1 MSIKLQLSETWA
13 IGSSSGIRSFHEL
26 LRSMEDDCERPS
38 SRQLRSLGICCI
50 HLQDRETFRT
60 KGWQPMMTA
69 GQLRVLDETGHS

>member
-13 IGSSSGIRSFHEL
+13 IGSIQGYAAFM
-26 LRSMEDDCERPS
+26 RSMEDDCERPS
-38 SRQLRSLGICCI
+38 SRQLRSLGICSI

-69 GQLRVLDETGHS
+69 GQLGVLDETGHS